1 MKKELEIRLRK
12 LEKRYSPNLD
22 IERVT
27 SLFWLSAEEIRR
39 GLRPGL
45 YRFAPDDTSSPAPPG
60 SVASEKRRVLIAYGA
75 TCLRHGKSGGRY
87 QTAEKRPMDHAL
99 IIAFGAGANAPG

>member
-12 LEKRYSPNLD
+12 LEQRYRPNLD

-60 SVASEKRRVLIAYGA
+60 SVASEKRRVLIAY
-75 TCLRHGKSGGRY
+75 RRS
-87 QTAEKRPMDHAL
+87 
-99 IIAFGAGANAPG
+99 N